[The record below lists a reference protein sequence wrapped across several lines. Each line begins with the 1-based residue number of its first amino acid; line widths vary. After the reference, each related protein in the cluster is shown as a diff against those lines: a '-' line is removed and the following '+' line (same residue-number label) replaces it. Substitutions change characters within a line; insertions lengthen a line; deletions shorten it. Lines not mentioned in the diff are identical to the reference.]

1 MKSLERMIDRAAKIC
16 GSKSEV
22 ARRLGVSP
30 QTLYNWETA
39 RRSMPDEQI
48 DALATL
54 TGYDPIKAL
63 GEYHHEWMR
72 KKTGGS
78 ARAGIAVALSFLVAA
93 SSAVSGLPQQ
103 SAHASRDL
111 LLTHYA
117 QLVAWMRQLRLIAS
131 SLGRDGRPNHAPTC
145 SQETLSPCRGG
156 WLAMKGSDV
165 A

>member
-1 MKSLERMIDRAAKIC
+1 MKSLERMIDKAAKIC

-54 TGYDPIKAL
+54 IGYDPIKAL
-63 GEYHHEWMR
+63 GEYHHERMR
-72 KKTGGS
+72 KKTAGFV
-78 ARAGIAVALSFLVAA
+78 RAGIAVAASFLVVAT
-93 SSAVSGLPQQ
+93 SGVSDARGSTPQ
-103 SAHASRDL
+103 ASRRQ

-117 QLVAWMRQLRLIAS
+117 NLVARMRQLRLRR
-131 SLGRDGRPNHAPTC
+131 LMGL
-145 SQETLSPCRGG
+145 QGG
-156 WLAMKGSDV
+156 MVRKPRLPIPAQ
-165 A
+165 